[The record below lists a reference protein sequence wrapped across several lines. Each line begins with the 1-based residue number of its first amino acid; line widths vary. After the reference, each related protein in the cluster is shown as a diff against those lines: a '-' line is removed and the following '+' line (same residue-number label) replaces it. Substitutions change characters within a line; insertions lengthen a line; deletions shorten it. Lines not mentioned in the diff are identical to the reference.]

1 VHTTLHRLLLHLIL
15 PGLLLS
21 ACVPAAAVQGE
32 DLARPRAWFDSPLP
46 GTGLTGSGICEIVAH
61 AASPLGVSAVEL
73 WMNDTQENSMH
84 AARENGTM
92 ITYTRDCGDLPP
104 GEYALRLRARDAD
117 GNWSPYAETSMSI
130 LEGARAT
137 PVPPLEALSTPTP
150 APFSAGGGSVS
161 IESVSSGTVYSG
173 DATCGP
179 LDVTITAR
187 AAAPGSIAVV
197 VLFYRAEP
205 GGAGGYSNVV
215 MAPIGGDQ
223 YRATIST
230 ESILDGAA
238 EASLQYQ
245 VVVQLADG
253 DTSLRTPLMSDIAIQ
268 PCGTITTITTIT
280 AADCT
285 QYQTKRACESRD
297 CKWMLLPAIIP
308 VYACG
313 NP

>member
-1 VHTTLHRLLLHLIL
+1 VNTTLHRLLLHLVL

-21 ACVPAAAVQGE
+21 ACAPAAAVQGE
-32 DLARPRAWFDSPLP
+32 DLARPRVWFDSPLP
-46 GTGLTGSGICEIVAH
+46 GTGLTDSGACEIVAH

-73 WMNDTQENSMH
+73 WINDNQDGSMH
-84 AARENGTM
+84 AARESGSMT
-92 ITYTRDCGDLPP
+92 TYTRDCEDMPP
-104 GEYALRLRARDAD
+104 GEYALRLRARDAA

-137 PVPPLEALSTPTP
+137 PVPPLAAISTPTQMP
-150 APFSAGGGSVS
+150 FAPRGGSVS
-161 IESVSSGTVYSG
+161 IESISSGTVYSG
-173 DATCGP
+173 AESCGP

-187 AAAPGSIAVV
+187 AAAPVGIAVV

-205 GGAGGYSNVV
+205 GGAGGYRNIV
-215 MAPIGGDQ
+215 MAPIGGEQ

-230 ESILDGAA
+230 ESVLDGPA

-253 DTSLRTPLMSDIAIQ
+253 DTSLRTPLMSDIAVQ
-268 PCGTITTITTIT
+268 PCGTITTITT
-280 AADCT
+280 ADCT

>member
-1 VHTTLHRLLLHLIL
+1 MLHRLPLHLIVL
-15 PGLLLS
+15 GLLLS
-21 ACVPAAAVQGE
+21 ACAPAAAGQGE
-32 DLARPRAWFDSPLP
+32 DLVRPRVWFDSPLP
-46 GTGLTGSGICEIVAH
+46 GTVVTDSGACRIVAH
-61 AASPLGVSAVEL
+61 AASPPGVSAVEF
-73 WMNDTQENSMH
+73 WVNDIRDNSMH
-84 AARENGTM
+84 AASDSGSM
-92 ITYTRDCGDLPP
+92 LTYTRDCGDMPP
-104 GEYALRLRARDAD
+104 GEYALRLRASDAA
-117 GNWSPYAETSMSI
+117 GNWSPFAETSMSI
-130 LEGARAT
+130 LEGVRET
-137 PVPPLEALSTPTP
+137 PVPPLAALSTPTP
-150 APFSAGGGSVS
+150 VPFSGGEGSVS
-161 IESVSSGTVYSG
+161 IESISSGTVYSG
-173 DATCGP
+173 AGTCGP

-187 AAAPGSIAVV
+187 AAVPGSIAVV

-215 MAPIGGDQ
+215 MTPIGGDQ

-230 ESILDGAA
+230 ESVLGGPA

-253 DTSLRTPLMSDIAIQ
+253 DTSLRTPLMSDIAVQ
-268 PCGTITTITTIT
+268 PCGTITTTT

-297 CKWMLLPAIIP
+297 CKWILLPAIIP